1 MRSDVALVEVLETPS
16 FVAQPRD
23 LIAIKAKASLER
35 GLRRKGF
42 DVFAEPGDPQRF
54 VLYEIYEDQ
63 GALDDRLASSF
74 SPSVAN
80 AIENQIEARPSRRR
94 AFFTAMVTNDEIST

>member
-1 MRSDVALVEVLETPS
+1 MMRSDVALVEVLETPS

-54 VLYEIYEDQ
+54 VLYEIYEDR
-63 GALDDRLASSF
+63 GALDDRLA
-74 SPSVAN
+74 
-80 AIENQIEARPSRRR
+80 RR
-94 AFFTAMVTNDEIST
+94 AFPQVSLTRSRTRLKRARAGALPSLRRW